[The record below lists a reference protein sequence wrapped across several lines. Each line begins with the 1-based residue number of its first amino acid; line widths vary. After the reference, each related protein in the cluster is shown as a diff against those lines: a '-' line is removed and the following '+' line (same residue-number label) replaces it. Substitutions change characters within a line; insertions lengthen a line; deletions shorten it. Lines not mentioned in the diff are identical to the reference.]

1 MQPPNSRISADAE
14 IILQP
19 SSRKNS
25 TEVILQPSKSKRPV
39 EAILQPIEGPAKTIV
54 QYSKSKRPAEAIL
67 KPSNNQRY
75 AVGILQSSKSK
86 KPVEAILQSSNN
98 RRLAEAILQP
108 SNSKRSAEVILQP
121 LKRPR
126 LSSYQTDCII
136 GKKWRLQG
144 SGMSKD
150 LFEDGNVMPHAF
162 VSHRPDEQ
170 KQADRK
176 NFASSRPTECVSPI
190 IRGDSLAMSNKD
202 VIKDNSRTKNGK
214 RIIRKRADVL
224 QKNKENN
231 QNSVNLP
238 TSNPGQFISKCVPYV
253 SFKDIHQ
260 SIATEDV
267 LADFVEPQAKSVAA
281 GVTAETGK
289 RGKSASLLVSD
300 PKQVCASERTTLIY
314 NIHVRSKSMRYNC
327 RSCKESFTSISFL
340 KKHVCCAA
348 KDSLQKNNIN
358 QVSVRKSVV
367 GYDETQISGARDQ
380 MTHNQDRAKESKPPN
395 NSILVVYSNTVPV
408 TLRLT
413 EQKSMKNI
421 DLHQSSGT
429 NTDPDIFEEAVMSK
443 GEPSVS
449 TNSRGKPTS
458 SPATHAFANTKHQL
472 QPFQCLQCGLRLS
485 SFDRMKRHKRSHKIY
500 YCNTSLRKWKE
511 YRCRSR
517 SMSLSDKSSRGGKN
531 QWICKICDLK
541 FLHIKDWKQHNRLY
555 HLTRT
560 GVQNMHFHDKM
571 DDRKDLASLTYFDDY
586 MSQSSQRQDSTSL
599 TNAQLATRSESH
611 SCQQCGKSFAHN
623 SGLEVH
629 MRVHSGARPFQ
640 CRHCTKLFKAS
651 STASKHVAEVHDRVY
666 CGYQCRFCLA
676 VFPTRGHLAQHKK
689 THPEFLHSKTPIP
702 SVTC

>member
-1 MQPPNSRISADAE
+1 MQPID
-14 IILQP
+14 
-19 SSRKNS
+19 
-25 TEVILQPSKSKRPV
+25 
-39 EAILQPIEGPAKTIV
+39 GPAKAIV

-67 KPSNNQRY
+67 KPSHNQRY
-75 AVGILQSSKSK
+75 AVGILQPSNGERPAEAILKPSKNERSEEVILQSSKSK

-98 RRLAEAILQP
+98 RRSAEAILQP

-121 LKRPR
+121 SKRPR
-126 LSSYQTDCII
+126 LSSYQSDCII
-136 GKKWRLQG
+136 GTKWRLQG

-150 LFEDGNVMPHAF
+150 LFEYGKVMPHAF

-170 KQADRK
+170 KGADRNK
-176 NFASSRPTECVSPI
+176 FASSRPTECVSPI

-202 VIKDNSRTKNGK
+202 VIKDNSRRKNGK

-224 QKNKENN
+224 QKHKENN

-238 TSNPGQFISKCVPYV
+238 TSNPGQFISECVPYV
-253 SFKDIHQ
+253 SFKDRHQ
-260 SIATEDV
+260 SIATEDA

-281 GVTAETGK
+281 EVTAETGK
-289 RGKSASLLVSD
+289 RGKSVSLLASS
-300 PKQVCASERTTLIY
+300 PKQVCATERATLI
-314 NIHVRSKSMRYNC
+314 NNTRVRSKSMRYIC

-340 KKHVCCAA
+340 KKHVCCTA

-358 QVSVRKSVV
+358 QVSVRNSVV
-367 GYDETQISGARDQ
+367 RYDETQISGARNQ
-380 MTHNQDRAKESKPPN
+380 ITHNQDRDKESKPPK
-395 NSILVVYSNTVPV
+395 NSILVVYSNTVPL

-413 EQKSMKNI
+413 EQKAMKNI

-443 GEPSVS
+443 REPSVS
-449 TNSRGKPTS
+449 TNSKGKPTS
-458 SPATHAFANTKHQL
+458 SPATHVFVSTKHQL

-485 SFDRMKRHKRSHKIY
+485 SFDLMKRHKRSHKKY
-500 YCNTSLRKWKE
+500 YCNASLRKWKE
-511 YRCRSR
+511 YRCRFR
-517 SMSLSDKSSRGGKN
+517 SMSSLSDKSSRGGKN
-531 QWICKICDLK
+531 QWVCKICDLK
-541 FLHIKDWKQHNRLY
+541 FLHIKDWKQHDILY

-560 GVQNMHFHDKM
+560 GVQNMHLHDKV
-571 DDRKDLASLTYFDDY
+571 DDRKDLASLTYFDDH
-586 MSQSSQRQDSTSL
+586 MSQSSQRQDSTGL

-676 VFPTRGHLAQHKK
+676 VFISNQRTPCPTQKDSSRVLPFDGLHKFGRTK
-689 THPEFLHSKTPIP
+689 EDYQSSSKMA
-702 SVTC
+702 